1 MNRIPKLFEQKKE
14 NILSVFYTAG
24 FPNLND
30 TLSIAQA
37 LEQSGADMLEIGFPF
52 SDPMADGPV
61 IQNSSEVALENG
73 MNLKLLFEQL
83 KALRK
88 TVSIPVL
95 LMGYFNPVVQYGVE
109 RFCKDAHAVGI
120 DGLIIPDLPM
130 QEYETIYKKTFD
142 QYNISNIFLVTPQSS
157 EARIRKIDE
166 LSTGFIYVLS
176 SSSITGRT
184 IDQDAGTTAYFQ
196 KMKEMNLKNP
206 FLIGFGIGNKATFN
220 NACKYAAGAIVG
232 TAFVKQLGAE
242 GIHTIDKF
250 VKELK

>member
-1 MNRIPKLFEQKKE
+1 MNRLTQLFEKKKE

-37 LEQSGADMLEIGFPF
+37 LEESGADMLEIGFPF

-83 KALRK
+83 KELRK
-88 TVSIPVL
+88 TVNIPVL

-142 QYNISNIFLVTPQSS
+142 EYHISNIFLVTPQSS

-184 IDQDAGTTAYFQ
+184 IDQDSGTTAYFQ

-206 FLIGFGIGNKATFN
+206 FIIGFGIGDKATFN

-232 TAFVKQLGAE
+232 TAFVKHLGAE
-242 GIHTIDKF
+242 GINTIDKF
-250 VKELK
+250 VKEIK

>member
-30 TLSIAQA
+30 TLSIAQV

-61 IQNSSEVALENG
+61 IQNSSEIALENG

-83 KALRK
+83 KELRK

-142 QYNISNIFLVTPQSS
+142 QYHISNIFLVTPQSS
-157 EARIRKIDE
+157 EERIRKIDE

-250 VKELK
+250 VKEIK

>member
-30 TLSIAQA
+30 TLSIAEA
-37 LEQSGADMLEIGFPF
+37 LEESGADMLEIGFPF

-83 KALRK
+83 KELRK

-130 QEYETIYKKTFD
+130 QEYESIYKKTFD
-142 QYNISNIFLVTPQSS
+142 EYHISNIFLVTPQSS

-166 LSTGFIYVLS
+166 LSNGFIYVLS

-196 KMKEMNLKNP
+196 KMKDMKLKNP
-206 FLIGFGIGNKATFN
+206 FLIGFGIGDKATFN

-232 TAFVKQLGAE
+232 TAFVKHLGTQ
-242 GIHTIDKF
+242 GINTINKF
-250 VKELK
+250 VKEIK